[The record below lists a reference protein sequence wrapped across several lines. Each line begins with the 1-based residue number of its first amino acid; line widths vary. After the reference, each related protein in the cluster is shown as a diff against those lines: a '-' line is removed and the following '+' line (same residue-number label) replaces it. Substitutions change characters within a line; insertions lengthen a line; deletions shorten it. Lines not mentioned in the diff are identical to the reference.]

1 MKWSR
6 PLAGCIRFLPYGDA
20 VKTGICT
27 ADAVFIIGSQ
37 SRECRPVPHEEPAH
51 HADKQ
56 DHASGDNNA
65 FAEHEPCVEPVAH
78 GDGTDGGGQGEGQ
91 VVGYGGYPEV
101 GDHGQAESLCNADDY
116 RNRNSGAG
124 RVVDDVRQDNVKG
137 DYRYDKGE
145 FAVEIDSGDDLCE
158 GIRRSTAVDERAERR
173 AAGEEEEQT
182 PHQIFLGLLPGDDR
196 FAMLILEEEHQQTAD
211 EKNVA
216 GLESG

>member
-1 MKWSR
+1 MRS
-6 PLAGCIRFLPYGDA
+6 
-20 VKTGICT
+20 V
-27 ADAVFIIGSQ
+27 
-37 SRECRPVPHEEPAH
+37 
-51 HADKQ
+51 
-56 DHASGDNNA
+56 SGDNNA

-116 RNRNSGAG
+116 RNRNRGAG

-158 GIRRSTAVDERAERR
+158 GIRRSAAVDERAAMRWS
-173 AAGEEEEQT
+173 T
-182 PHQIFLGLLPGDDR
+182 PVASH
-196 FAMLILEEEHQQTAD
+196 AMLMISEPARRKTSSAE
-211 EKNVA
+211 
-216 GLESG
+216 